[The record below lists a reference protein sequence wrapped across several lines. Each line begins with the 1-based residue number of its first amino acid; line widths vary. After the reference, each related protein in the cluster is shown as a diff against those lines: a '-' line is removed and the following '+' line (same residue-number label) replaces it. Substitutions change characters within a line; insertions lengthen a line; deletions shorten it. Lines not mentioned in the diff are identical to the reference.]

1 MTSETANALHQ
12 TFHGIVD
19 ITKTM
24 LRSGYPYVL
33 PGKIQSDRLEG
44 EFGIYRGSS
53 GGNYYI
59 SVEQVVSRLSM
70 QRLKLYNQL
79 EIEQSSTPENTCCT
93 QSLSSSD
100 EDIELVE
107 NCFNE
112 AININEEERS
122 TLYYISGYVA
132 FKENMG
138 VDSSENFRNCLQKE
152 NFLNSFHV
160 VNSRIPQQT
169 YLTYLCIIIHFSSR
183 GTLSVAEKCF

>member
-1 MTSETANALHQ
+1 MWKILNIKSPDAARNLNDVNREKFTSEEDPRLDFLLRMAKSFKLMDGAKRGFRVQCLTSETANALHQ
-12 TFHGIVD
+12 TLHGIVD

-59 SVEQVVSRLSM
+59 SVEQVVSSLSM

-93 QSLSSSD
+93 QELSSSD
-100 EDIELVE
+100 EELVE
-107 NCFNE
+107 NCFN
-112 AININEEERS
+112 
-122 TLYYISGYVA
+122 
-132 FKENMG
+132 
-138 VDSSENFRNCLQKE
+138 
-152 NFLNSFHV
+152 
-160 VNSRIPQQT
+160 
-169 YLTYLCIIIHFSSR
+169 
-183 GTLSVAEKCF
+183 